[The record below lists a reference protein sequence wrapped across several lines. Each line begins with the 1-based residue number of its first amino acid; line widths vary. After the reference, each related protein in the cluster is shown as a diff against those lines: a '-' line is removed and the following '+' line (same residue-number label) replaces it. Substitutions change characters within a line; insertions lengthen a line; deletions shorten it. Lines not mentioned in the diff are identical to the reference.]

1 MNPTSYIN
9 SLIKDGIDKSKMEAI
24 TTTDGP
30 LLIIAGP
37 GSGKTKTLVERI
49 LFLIQVKKV
58 APENILVATF
68 TDKAAKELI
77 TRVSNRLLELNIKV
91 NLNEMYIGTLHSIF
105 LRFLEDNREFTRL
118 KKNYAFLDQFDQAYL
133 VYSNFDKFSDIEDIE
148 LVAGEKNTSMWDR
161 SHELIK
167 QLNKISEEYLDVSK
181 LKKSKHPEVRA
192 LGKAYE
198 AYIEL
203 LHGENSLDFSSIQV
217 EALELLAKHPKVL
230 KDLQDKIQYLMIDEY
245 QDTNTIQEMILLKL
259 AGKHNNICVVG
270 DDDQGLY
277 RFRGATIRNI
287 LEFPDNFKKNQCKKV
302 KLTTNYR
309 SHPGIIDFYNRWMQ
323 EIDWKEGRKQF
334 RFDKIVEPRKEKF
347 TKNPSVIKV
356 SSDKSEEDYQKEV
369 LSFIRTLEKE
379 KILDD
384 HNQIAFL
391 FRSVKNDG
399 VLHLAH
405 YLENNGI
412 NVFSPRS
419 ALFFERREIT
429 LAIGC
434 LIFIFPRLFEWL
446 KWNDKAELGIWQF
459 YENCKREFANELRVN
474 KNANKD
480 LIKWCQKKAQEHV
493 DILNNKDYAFAALL
507 YEMLQFPVFANP
519 LDVDLLQKKH
529 DLRPAYNLALLSQL
543 FTKYEALVNITVFTK
558 DNHLWVIRKF
568 FNQYLRFLYDGGIGE
583 FEDFDEYAPSGSVS
597 FMTIHQSKGLEF
609 PIVFVGSLNAV
620 PRRQITELDII
631 LQSEYYHKKPFEPY
645 DRLKE
650 FDFWRLFYTAFSRPQ
665 NLLVLTGFEKEGRWA
680 MPSKYFKKL
689 YDQVPGWRGKRF
701 KIKDLKLEAVKEINI
716 KHEYSFTSHITVYET
731 CPLQYKFYKD
741 IQFSPVR
748 NAATMF
754 GQLVHQTIEDVH
766 KTVLRNEVEKVTDD
780 NIKFWFESNYSTL
793 SKSLKSYLAEAQKNA
808 ALRHVME
815 YKKRHEDK
823 WDIIKQAE
831 VDVSLVKDDY
841 ILTGK
846 IDLIRG
852 KDDTVEVVDFKG
864 EKKPDIHNP
873 EIQQKLKRYQRQL
886 EVYAHLVE
894 ERTGE
899 KVSKMHLYYTGE
911 VSGNPHVTFDYKKE
925 KIDNTIKEFDIIV
938 GKIEEKDFDMSD
950 TKKTDQL
957 CGNCDMRFYCNL
969 RKK

>member
-1 MNPTSYIN
+1 M
-9 SLIKDGIDKSKMEAI
+9 
-24 TTTDGP
+24 
-30 LLIIAGP
+30 LIIAGP
-37 GSGKTKTLVERI
+37 GSGKTRTLVERI
-49 LFLIQVKKV
+49 LYLIQVKCV

-118 KKNYAFLDQFDQAYL
+118 KKNYNFLDQFDQAYL
-133 VYSNFDKFSDIEDIE
+133 VYSNFDKFAEIEDIE
-148 LVAGEKNTSMWDR
+148 LVTGEKTTPMWDR

-167 QLNKISEEYLDVSK
+167 QLNKVSEEYLDAQK
-181 LKKSKHPEVRA
+181 LKTAKHDEVRV
-192 LGKAYE
+192 LGHTYE
-198 AYIEL
+198 VYKEI
-203 LHGENSLDFSSIQV
+203 LHNENSLDFSSIQV
-217 EALELLAKHPKVL
+217 EALELLIKHPKVL
-230 KDLQDKIQYLMIDEY
+230 KELQEKIKYLMIDEY

-259 AGKHNNICVVG
+259 SEGHNNICVVG

-287 LEFPDNFKKNQCKKV
+287 LEFPNNFKPKQCRKV
-302 KLTTNYR
+302 ELTINYR
-309 SHPGIIDFYNRWMQ
+309 SHPDIIDFYNRWMQ
-323 EIDWKEGRKQF
+323 EIEWNEGRKQF
-334 RFDKIVEPRKEKF
+334 RFNKIVEPRKEKF
-347 TKNPSVIKV
+347 SKNLSVIKV
-356 SSDKSEEDYQKEV
+356 SSDKTEEDYNKEV
-369 LSFIRTLEKE
+369 LAFIRTLERE
-379 KILDD
+379 KVLDD

-391 FRSVKNDG
+391 FRSVKGDA
-399 VLHLAH
+399 VLNLAH
-405 YLENNGI
+405 HLENNGI

-434 LIFIFPRLFEWL
+434 LVFIFPRLFEWL
-446 KWNDKAELGIWQF
+446 KWNDKAELPIWQF
-459 YENCKREFANELRVN
+459 YESCKREFADELRHN
-474 KNANKD
+474 KSDNKE
-480 LIKWCQKKAQEHV
+480 LIKWCQRKAQEHV

-507 YEMLQFPVFANP
+507 YEMLQFPLFATP
-519 LDVDLLQKKH
+519 LDVDLKQKKH

-543 FTKYEALVNITVFTK
+543 FTKYEALANITVFTK

-568 FNQYLRFLYDGGIGE
+568 FNQYFRFLYDGGIGE

-620 PRRQITELDII
+620 PRRQITELDIT
-631 LQSEYYHKKPFEPY
+631 LQNEYYHKKPFEPY

-665 NLLVLTGFEKEGRWA
+665 NLLVLTGFEKEGRWP

-689 YDQVPGWRGKRF
+689 YDKVLGWKNIAF
-701 KIKDLKLEAVKEINI
+701 KIEDLKLEGVKEINI

-741 IQFSPVR
+741 IPFSPVR

-780 NIKFWFESNYSTL
+780 NIKFWFEGNYSTL
-793 SKSLKSYLAEAQKNA
+793 SKSMKSYLAEAQKNA
-808 ALRHVME
+808 ALRHVLE

-852 KDDTVEVVDFKG
+852 KDNTVEVVDFKG

-873 EIQQKLKRYQRQL
+873 EIQDKLKRYQRQL

-911 VSGNPHVTFDYKKE
+911 MNGNPHVSFEYKKE
-925 KIDNTIKEFDIIV
+925 KIDTTIKEFDSIV
-938 GKIEEKDFDMSD
+938 AKIEDKDFDMSK

-957 CGNCDMRFYCNL
+957 CGNCDMRYYCNF

>member
-1 MNPTSYIN
+1 MLAKNFITQLLN
-9 SLIKDGIDKSKMEAI
+9 EGIDKSKIKAI
-24 TTTDGP
+24 STTEGP

-37 GSGKTKTLVERI
+37 GSGKTRTLVERI
-49 LFLIQVKKV
+49 LYLIQVNKIE
-58 APENILVATF
+58 PENILVATF

-105 LRFLEDNREFTRL
+105 LRFLEDNREYTRL
-118 KKNYAFLDQFDQAYL
+118 KKNYTFLDQFDQAYL
-133 VYSNFDKFSDIEDIE
+133 VYSNFEKFADIVDIE

-167 QLNKISEEYLDVSK
+167 QLNKISEEYLEVEK
-181 LKKSKHPEVRA
+181 LRKSKYPEVKA

-198 AYIEL
+198 VYKEI
-203 LHGENSLDFSSIQV
+203 LHSENCLDFSSIQV
-217 EALELLAKHPKVL
+217 EALELLLKNPKVL
-230 KDLQDKIQYLMIDEY
+230 KNIQEKIKYLMIDEY

-259 AGKHNNICVVG
+259 SEQHHNICVVG

-287 LEFPDNFKKNQCKKV
+287 LEFPNNFKANLCKKV

-309 SHPGIIDFYNRWMQ
+309 SHPGIIDFYNKWMADL
-323 EIDWKEGRKQF
+323 DWTDEGKHF
-334 RFDKIVEPRKEKF
+334 RFDKLVEPRDEKF
-347 TKNPSVIKV
+347 SKNPSVVKV
-356 SSDKSEEDYQKEV
+356 SSDISEEEYHKEV
-369 LSFIRTLEKE
+369 LSFINTLEKE
-379 KILDD
+379 KVLSD

-391 FRSVKNDG
+391 FRSVRNEG
-399 VLHLAH
+399 VLRLAH
-405 YLENNGI
+405 YLEDNGI

-419 ALFFERREIT
+419 ALFFERREIR
-429 LAIGC
+429 LAMGC
-434 LIFIFPRLFEWL
+434 LVFILPSLFDWL
-446 KWNDKAELGIWQF
+446 KWNDKAELKIWEF
-459 YENCKREFANELRVN
+459 YEACKKEFAVELRSN
-474 KNANKD
+474 KSSNND

-493 DILNNKDYAFAALL
+493 DILSNKDYAFTVLL
-507 YEMLQFPVFANP
+507 YEMLQFPLFANP
-519 LDVDLLQKKH
+519 LDIDLMEKKH

-558 DNHLWVIRKF
+558 DNHRWVMKKF
-568 FNQYLRFLYDGGIGE
+568 FNQYLRFLFEGGIGE

-609 PIVFVGSLNAV
+609 PIVMVGSLNAV
-620 PRRQITELDII
+620 PRKQITELDII
-631 LQSEYYHKKPFEPY
+631 LQNKYYHKKPFEPFA
-645 DRLKE
+645 RLKE
-650 FDFWRLFYTAFSRPQ
+650 FDFWRLFYTGFSRPQ
-665 NLLVLTGFEKEGRWA
+665 NLLVLSGFEKEGRGS
-680 MPSKYFKKL
+680 MPSKYFKKF
-689 YDQVPGWRGKRF
+689 YDPVPGWRDKRF
-701 KIKDLKLEAVKEINI
+701 RINDLKLENVKDMNI

-754 GQLVHQTIEDVH
+754 GQLVHQTIEDIH
-766 KTVLRNEVEKVTDD
+766 KTVLRNEVEKVTND

-793 SKSLKSYLAEAQKNA
+793 SRSLKSYLAEAQRAA
-808 ALRHVME
+808 ALRHVMD
-815 YKKRHEDK
+815 YKTRQEDK
-823 WDIIKQAE
+823 WDTIKQAE

-852 KDDTVEVVDFKG
+852 KDNTVEIVDFKG

-873 EIQQKLKRYQRQL
+873 EIQKKLKKYQRQL

-911 VSGNPHVTFDYKKE
+911 SSGNPNITFDYKKE
-925 KIDNTIKEFDIIV
+925 KIDNTIKEFDKIV
-938 GKIEEKDFDMSD
+938 DKIENKDFDMSG

-969 RKK
+969 RKT